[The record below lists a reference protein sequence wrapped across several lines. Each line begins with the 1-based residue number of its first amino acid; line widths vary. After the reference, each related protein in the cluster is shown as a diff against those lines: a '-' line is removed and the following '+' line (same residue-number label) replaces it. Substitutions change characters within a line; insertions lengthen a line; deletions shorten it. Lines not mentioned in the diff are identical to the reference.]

1 MLNDLAQWV
10 TDVIDAL
17 GYAGVA
23 LLVALE
29 NVFPPIPS
37 EVVLP
42 FAGFVASDGDASLP
56 GMVAAATVG
65 SMVGA
70 YVLYGLSAWIGQERL
85 HLLVARW
92 GRFARLN
99 VADVERAERWFDRRG
114 PITVLVGRCVPLIRS
129 LVSIPAGFG
138 RMPLGTFSIYTL
150 VGSLIWNSTLVGAG
164 YVLRDRWE
172 DVEPVMET
180 FQWVVVAA
188 IAVALLVYVWTRFLS
203 PAARREEAEEE
214 VYDQRLLEE
223 ARHHESSDDPDT

>member
-10 TDVIDAL
+10 TDVIGAL
-17 GYAGVA
+17 GYVGVA

-56 GMVAAATVG
+56 GMVVAATVG
-65 SMVGA
+65 SMAGA
-70 YVLYGLSAWIGQERL
+70 YLLYGLSAWIGQERL

-99 VADVERAERWFDRRG
+99 VADVERAERWFERRG
-114 PITVLVGRCVPLIRS
+114 PVTVLVGRCVPLIRS

-138 RMPLGTFSIYTL
+138 RMPLGTFTIYTL
-150 VGSLIWNSTLVGAG
+150 VGSLVWNGALVGAG
-164 YVLRDRWE
+164 YVLRDQWE
-172 DVEPVMET
+172 EVEPVMAT
-180 FQWVVVAA
+180 FQWVVVAV
-188 IAVALLVYVWTRFLS
+188 IVLAVLVWVWTRFLS
-203 PAARREEAEEE
+203 PSARRHEAEEE
-214 VYDQRLLEE
+214 RHDQELLDQ
-223 ARHHESSDDPDT
+223 ARHHESDEA